1 MRIYRN
7 DKFIKRRADIG
18 KYVSL
23 FGIGILLLGLI
34 ISFTSVE
41 LIGLSFL
48 SLIVGFIASQIGIYY
63 SNRYA
68 RVDRPDEVLARALKG
83 FDDRYLLFQYATPAG
98 NVLITPNNC
107 YVFAIKMQSGPI
119 VYRKGKWQHDVGVKR
134 FFRAFAQEGLGNPI
148 SEAQVEAS
156 ALKKYLDKRLPDVE
170 IPIQPVIV
178 FGSEKA
184 EVEAGES
191 PVPAMHAKKLK
202 DWLRGPG
209 KAGKLSEAAQQ
220 QLIELFKPTEA

>member
-7 DKFIKRRADIG
+7 DKYIKRRADVG

-23 FGIGILLLGLI
+23 FGMGVLLLGLI

-63 SNRYA
+63 ANRYGRA
-68 RVDRPDEVLARALKG
+68 DRPDEVLAKALKG
-83 FDDRYLLFQYATPAG
+83 FDDHYSLFQYATPAG

-107 YVFAIKMQSGPI
+107 YVFAIKMQGGPI
-119 VYRKGKWQHDVGVKR
+119 KYRKGKWQHDVGVKR
-134 FFRAFAQEGLGNPI
+134 FFRAFAQEGLGNPLN
-148 SEAQVEAS
+148 EAQVEAN
-156 ALKKYLDKRLPDVE
+156 ALKRYLDKTLPNVE

-178 FGSEKA
+178 FGNEQA
-184 EVEAGES
+184 DVDAGES
-191 PVPAMHAKKLK
+191 PVPALHVKKLK

-209 KAGKLSEAAQQ
+209 KAASLSETAHE
-220 QLIELFKPTEA
+220 QLLALFEPAEA